1 MAHWFSE
8 EEVEFLRDILPKD
21 DIVFSH
27 NDLLANN
34 ILLIPPVSYLHLF
47 QNFDKVMFIDFEY
60 SSYNFRGFDIA
71 NYFNES

>member
-34 ILLIPPVSYLHLF
+34 ILLIPPVMYLFIF